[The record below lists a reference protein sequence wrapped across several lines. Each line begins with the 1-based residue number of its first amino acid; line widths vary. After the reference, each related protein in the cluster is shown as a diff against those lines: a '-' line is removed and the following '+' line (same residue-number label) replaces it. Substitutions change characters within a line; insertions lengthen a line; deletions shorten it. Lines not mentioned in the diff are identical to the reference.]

1 MSNHSQCVSSFK
13 DSSEDNHEFTLT
25 YTMKQTLFIY
35 SFALVAATTFAQAQ
49 SNTAAIKANLIERTF
64 SLSEE
69 TKPFKKQLATIAKD
83 PYNGDQMINETFQR
97 LTLSKAEQTK
107 LLASQNDDGS
117 WPDLD
122 YNDQQRSGWQPRI
135 HATRLLALT
144 QASFAANGKEQAKL
158 YKAILKGLRYY
169 HGIDPKC
176 PNWWYNEIGIPKT
189 LGPVYLV
196 MKDQMTEADLAKALE
211 IMRRSQIKMTGQNK
225 VWLAGNT
232 LMRALIEENE
242 PLIKQARDTIAAEIR
257 VGEAEG
263 IKSDYSF
270 HQHGPML
277 QFGNYGLAYIANMA
291 FWSAVFKDGDH
302 AFDQSQQEALRKLML
317 EGFAHVNY
325 NGYLDVNAYGRQFGK
340 DVSRVK
346 YLALAFSACDLID
359 ADPDHAAQ
367 YKQFL
372 DSNNPVNTKPTPAYT
387 AQNKGSWHPN
397 QAKGNSVERKKN
409 ERNQSPFSNGNASNT
424 EKGFGGV
431 RYYPTSDF
439 VTFRGNDW
447 STSLKMVSDRIFGSE
462 SVNGDNKLGY
472 NLSDGALMV
481 YVHGDEYENVFPC
494 WNWSEIPGTTT
505 YQRNNKLPQLTMSNY
520 QVQSAFAG
528 CASDSLGGV
537 AAMIL
542 NRDSLFAR
550 KAWFF
555 LDNKVVC
562 LGADIRTQRN
572 LPLVTTI
579 QQCNGREVQQGN
591 TPEQMSAPK
600 SSADQASQDQYI
612 THNDLL
618 YTNLDRQQW
627 ELFLGEKQGNWHDV
641 MDFYPDEPIATRVFS
656 LTIPHKEANATYAY
670 AIEPTQYKASNREIQ
685 VERNDATAQVVTT
698 ITGEWMGIVAYEPC
712 EIRLSS
718 GKSIHFHQ
726 PSIAMIAEGE
736 GGVQMRLSDPFQ
748 SLKTMQYT
756 YDGKKKVVS
765 MQDVAI
771 PGTAVAVKL

>member
-1 MSNHSQCVSSFK
+1 
-13 DSSEDNHEFTLT
+13 
-25 YTMKQTLFIY
+25 
-35 SFALVAATTFAQAQ
+35 
-49 SNTAAIKANLIERTF
+49 
-64 SLSEE
+64 
-69 TKPFKKQLATIAKD
+69 
-83 PYNGDQMINETFQR
+83 
-97 LTLSKAEQTK
+97 
-107 LLASQNDDGS
+107 
-117 WPDLD
+117 
-122 YNDQQRSGWQPRI
+122 
-135 HATRLLALT
+135 
-144 QASFAANGKEQAKL
+144 
-158 YKAILKGLRYY
+158 
-169 HGIDPKC
+169 
-176 PNWWYNEIGIPKT
+176 
-189 LGPVYLV
+189 
-196 MKDQMTEADLAKALE
+196 MTEADLAKAIE
-211 IMRRSQIKMTGQNK
+211 IMSRSQIKMTGQNK

-367 YKQFL
+367 YKLFL
-372 DSNNPVNTKPTPAYT
+372 DSNSPINRKQTSAY
-387 AQNKGSWHPN
+387 AGQNKGSQHQN
-397 QAKGNSVERKKN
+397 QAKENGVERKRK
-409 ERNQSPFSNGNASNT
+409 EKKQSHSGNDNASNA
-424 EKGFGGV
+424 EKGFGSM
-431 RYYPTSDF
+431 RYFPTSDF
-439 VTFRGNDW
+439 VTFRTNAWG
-447 STSLKMVSDRIFGSE
+447 TSLKMVSDRIFGSE

-542 NRDSLFAR
+542 NRDSLFAK

-562 LGADIRTQRN
+562 LGADIHTQRN
-572 LPLVTTI
+572 QPLVTTI
-579 QQCNGREVQQGN
+579 QQCNGFAVQQGN
-591 TPEQMSAPK
+591 TPEQLTAK
-600 SSADQASQDQYI
+600 KASADQQLTDTYI
-612 THNDLL
+612 AHNDLL
-618 YTNLDRQQW
+618 YTNLDKQQW

-641 MDFYPDEPIATRVFS
+641 MDFYPDVPVTTRIFS
-656 LTIPHKEANATYAY
+656 LTIPHNEANATYAY
-670 AIEPTQYKASNREIQ
+670 AIEPMQSRASNREVRII
-685 VERNDATAQVVTT
+685 RNDAKAQVVTT
-698 ITGEWMGIVAYEPC
+698 TTGEWMGIVAYESC
-712 EIRLSS
+712 EVALPN
-718 GKSIHFHQ
+718 GKSIQFHQ
-726 PSIAMIAEGE
+726 PTIAMITVWE
-736 GGVQMRLSDPFQ
+736 GGVEMCMSDPFQ
-748 SLKTMQYT
+748 SMKTMQYT
-756 YDGKKKVVS
+756 YDGKKKIVS
-765 MQDVAI
+765 MQDQSI
-771 PGTAVAVKL
+771 PGTSIAIRL

>member
-1 MSNHSQCVSSFK
+1 
-13 DSSEDNHEFTLT
+13 
-25 YTMKQTLFIY
+25 MKRTLFIY
-35 SFALVAATTFAQAQ
+35 SFALLTANTFAQDK
-49 SNTAAIKANLIERTF
+49 SNTAAITANLIERTF
-64 SLSEE
+64 SLNKE
-69 TKPFKKQLATIAKD
+69 TESLKQQLATISKD

-97 LTLSKAEQTK
+97 ITLSKAEQSK

-117 WPDLD
+117 WSDLD

-144 QASFAANGKEQAKL
+144 QASFAAKSKERAKL
-158 YKAILKGLRYY
+158 HKAILKGLRYY
-169 HGIDPKC
+169 HEIDPKC

-196 MKDQMTEADLAKALE
+196 MKDQLTEADLAKALE

-232 LMRALIEENE
+232 LMRALIEDNE

-257 VGEAEG
+257 VGEVEG

-302 AFDQSQQEALRKLML
+302 TFDESQQEALRKLML

-367 YKQFL
+367 YKLFL
-372 DSNNPVNTKPTPAYT
+372 DSNN
-387 AQNKGSWHPN
+387 
-397 QAKGNSVERKKN
+397 
-409 ERNQSPFSNGNASNT
+409 ASSQG
-424 EKGFGGV
+424 KGFGGL

-439 VTFRGNDW
+439 VTFRSNAW
-447 STSLKMVSDRIFGSE
+447 SASLKMVSDRIFGSE

-562 LGADIRTQRN
+562 LGADIHTQRN
-572 LPLVTTI
+572 QSLVTTI
-579 QQCNGREVQQGN
+579 QQCNGLEVQRGN
-591 TPEQMSAPK
+591 TPDQLSMPK
-600 SSADQASQDQYI
+600 SSADLTVQDQYI
-612 THNDLL
+612 AHNDLI
-618 YTNLDRQQW
+618 YTNLDKQQW

-641 MDFYPDEPIATRVFS
+641 MDFYPDEPITARVFS
-656 LTIPHKEANATYAY
+656 LTIPHNEANATYAY
-670 AIEPTQYKASNREIQ
+670 AIEPTQCKASNREIQ
-685 VERNDATAQVVTT
+685 IMRNDATAQVVKTT
-698 ITGEWMGIVAYEPC
+698 TGEWMGIVAYEPC
-712 EIRLSS
+712 EIELSN

-726 PSIAMIAEGE
+726 PSIAMIAVGE
-736 GGVQMRLSDPFQ
+736 GGVEMRLSDPFQ
-748 SLKTMQYT
+748 SLQTMQYT
-756 YDGKKKVVS
+756 YNGKKKVVS

-771 PGTAVAVKL
+771 PGTAVVVKL